1 MALTPR
7 LEIRQSQSLTLTP
20 QLMLSI
26 KLLQLSHLEL
36 ASFVAEELERNPL
49 LEREETGLDAPVTG
63 RNDAEKLAQ
72 PAELSEN
79 DLRAPAVEDGAQL
92 ASAIEIADSMDT
104 DVSNVFPEQVG
115 QDSIRQ
121 STHLR
126 SQNPMSGAAMS
137 SSGIGETPDIEQYVP
152 ALVTLSA
159 HLAEQVGFLISEPG
173 ERLIARNLI
182 DNLDEAGY
190 LATDCQSIADQIG
203 STSSLVEEVL
213 LRIQGCEP
221 VGVFARNL
229 GECLMLQLRE
239 KNRLDPLM
247 ERLLENLDLMAA
259 HDFAALKRVVGAS
272 ADDLG
277 DMLKEI
283 RQLDPRPGRAFGG
296 APVQPVIA
304 DVFVREGPDGG
315 WALELNSDILPR
327 ILVNRTYYSFVSK
340 RARQPGEKAFLVDC
354 LQSANWLTK
363 SLDQRAQTI
372 LKAATEIVR
381 QQDGFFVHGI
391 SRLKPMT
398 LKMVADAIQMH
409 ESTISRV
416 TSNKY
421 MATPRGLFE
430 MKYFFTTALGST
442 SGAAEHSAESVRH
455 LISLMIDAESPTAI
469 LSDDFIAKILCEK
482 HGVEVARRTVAKY
495 REGMHIPS
503 SVIRRRQKRT
513 LATSD

>member
-36 ASFVAEELERNPL
+36 NAFVQQELERNPL
-49 LEREETGLDAPVTG
+49 LEREEAGLDAPVPEQN
-63 RNDAEKLAQ
+63 NDENGAEG
-72 PAELSEN
+72 AEAREQNPQSEAM
-79 DLRAPAVEDGAQL
+79 DADPQL
-92 ASAIEIADSMDT
+92 ASAIAIADSMDT

-115 QDSIRQ
+115 QDSILQ

-126 SQNPMSGAAMS
+126 SENPMSR
-137 SSGIGETPDIEQYVP
+137 SGSGEAPDIDQYVSTQI
-152 ALVTLSA
+152 TLSG
-159 HLAEQVGFLISEPG
+159 HLAEQAGFLVTEPG

-182 DNLDEAGY
+182 DNLDERGY
-190 LATDCQSIADQIG
+190 LASDCQSIADQLG
-203 STSSLVEEVL
+203 CASSLVEEVL

-229 GECLMLQLRE
+229 SECLMLQLRE

-259 HDFAALKRVVGAS
+259 HDFEALKRVVGAS
-272 ADDLG
+272 ADDLS
-277 DMLKEI
+277 DMIEEI
-283 RQLDPRPGRAFGG
+283 RQLDPRPGRAFGA
-296 APVQPVIA
+296 APVQAIIP
-304 DVFVREGPDGG
+304 DVLLREGPDGG
-315 WALELNSDILPR
+315 WALELNADVLPR
-327 ILVNRTYYSFVSK
+327 VLVNRAYYSFVSK
-340 RARQPGEKAFLVDC
+340 HARGKKEKAFLVDC

-372 LKAATEIVR
+372 LKTASEIVA
-381 QQDGFFVHGI
+381 QQDGFFVHGV
-391 SRLKPMT
+391 SHLKPMT

-430 MKYFFTTALGST
+430 MKYFFTTALSST
-442 SGAAEHSAESVRH
+442 SGQEDHSAESVRH
-455 LISLMIDAESPTAI
+455 LIKLMIDQESPKAI
-469 LSDDFIAKILCEK
+469 LSDDGIANILRQR
-482 HGVEVARRTVAKY
+482 HTINVARRTVAKY

-503 SVIRRRQKRT
+503 SVIRRRQKKHQ
-513 LATSD
+513 

>member
-36 ASFVAEELERNPL
+36 NAFVQKELESNPL
-49 LEREETGLDAPVTG
+49 LEREEAGLDTPVLVQDDVQNEYEGTGETAPEGEAGQLEPATLPSATQI
-63 RNDAEKLAQ
+63 AE
-72 PAELSEN
+72 
-79 DLRAPAVEDGAQL
+79 
-92 ASAIEIADSMDT
+92 SMDT
-104 DVSNVFPEQVG
+104 DVSNLFPEQVG
-115 QDSIRQ
+115 QDSIGQ

-126 SQNPMSGAAMS
+126 SQNPMARD
-137 SSGIGETPDIEQYVP
+137 GEAPDIDQYVP
-152 ALVTLSA
+152 AQITLSE
-159 HLAEQVGFLISEPG
+159 HLAEQVGFLISEPA

-182 DNLDEAGY
+182 DNLNEAGY
-190 LATDCQSIADQIG
+190 LATDCKSIADQLG
-203 STSSLVEEVL
+203 SSTDLVEDVL

-221 VGVFARNL
+221 VGVFARDL
-229 GECLMLQLRE
+229 SECLMLQLKE
-239 KNRLDPLM
+239 KNHLDPLM
-247 ERLLENLDLMAA
+247 ELLLENLDLMAA
-259 HDFAALKRVVGAS
+259 HDFEALKRVVGAS
-272 ADDLG
+272 TDDLS
-277 DMLKEI
+277 DMMDEI
-283 RQLDPRPGRAFGG
+283 RQLDPRPGRAFGT

-304 DVFVREGPDGG
+304 DVLVRQGPDGG
-315 WALELNSDILPR
+315 WALELNSDVLPR
-327 ILVNRTYYSFVSK
+327 VLVNRSYFSFVSK
-340 RARQPGEKAFLVDC
+340 HARDKKEKAFLVDC

-372 LKAATEIVR
+372 LKTATEIVT
-381 QQDGFFVHGI
+381 QQDGFFIHGV
-391 SRLKPMT
+391 SHLKPMT
-398 LKMVADAIQMH
+398 LKMVADAIGMH

-442 SGAAEHSAESVRH
+442 SGQEDHSAESVRH
-455 LISLMIDAESPTAI
+455 LIKKMIDRESPKAI
-469 LSDDFIAKILCEK
+469 LSDDGIARILRQR
-482 HGVEVARRTVAKY
+482 HAIDVARRTVAKY
-495 REGMHIPS
+495 REGLHIPS

>member
-36 ASFVAEELERNPL
+36 SAFVEEELERNPL
-49 LEREETGLDAPVTG
+49 LERLETALDAPVAG
-63 RNDAEKLAQ
+63 QNDAQNEIDGVDTARDPQ
-72 PAELSEN
+72 AAELETAA
-79 DLRAPAVEDGAQL
+79 LP
-92 ASAIEIADSMDT
+92 SAIDIAESMDT
-104 DVSNVFPEQVG
+104 DVSNLFPEQVG

-121 STHLR
+121 STRLR
-126 SQNPMSGAAMS
+126 SENPPMSRDGQA
-137 SSGIGETPDIEQYVP
+137 PDIDQYVP
-152 ALVTLSA
+152 ARITLSA
-159 HLAEQVGFLISEPG
+159 HLDAQVGFLVTGPG

-182 DNLDEAGY
+182 DNLNEAGY
-190 LATDCQSIADQIG
+190 LATDCQSIADQLG
-203 STSSLVEEVL
+203 SSLSMVEEVL

-229 GECLMLQLRE
+229 AECLMLQLRE
-239 KNRLDPLM
+239 KNHLDPLM
-247 ERLLENLDLMAA
+247 EKLLENLDLMAA

-272 ADDLG
+272 ADDLS
-277 DMLKEI
+277 DMLDEI
-283 RQLDPRPGRAFGG
+283 RQLDPRPGRAFGA

-304 DVFVREGPDGG
+304 DVFVRQGPDGG
-315 WALELNSDILPR
+315 WVLELNSDILPR
-327 ILVNRTYYSFVSK
+327 VLVNRTYFSFVSK
-340 RARQPGEKAFLVDC
+340 HARDKKEKAFLVDC

-372 LKAATEIVR
+372 LKTATEIVR
-381 QQDGFFVHGI
+381 QQDGFFINGVSH
-391 SRLKPMT
+391 LKPMT
-398 LKMVADAIQMH
+398 LKMVADAIEMH

-430 MKYFFTTALGST
+430 MKYFFTTALSST
-442 SGAAEHSAESVRH
+442 SGQEDHSAESVRH
-455 LISLMIDAESPTAI
+455 LIRKMIDEESPKAI
-469 LSDDFIAKILCEK
+469 LSDDTIAKTLRRRHTID
-482 HGVEVARRTVAKY
+482 VARRTVAKY
-495 REGMHIPS
+495 REGLHIPS

-513 LATSD
+513 AAKTI